1 MGSKPKK
8 QEYQA
13 SKSEKM
19 SASIALADKN
29 AFDRLYGPLLKNMRD
44 QSKSD
49 DPTRALRQRA
59 NADTMQ
65 ALTSDLSFRNTQ
77 ELERTGDIAS
87 ATVGQLGQATAKG
100 AGIQNQLRTN
110 VLGVARQQSADASS
124 GLADAARMET
134 STALNKARAN
144 QLTRNARNAAAAQIA
159 GSALITGINNK
170 RTKGMKA
177 PTDAD
182 GNRLAGPPQQVQG
195 SFFTPVNSQ
204 GQQAFGIVNRMNQ
217 SGTIYD
223 PSNPFSPYGGG

>member
-8 QEYQA
+8 QDYKA
-13 SKSEKM
+13 SDAEKLT
-19 SASIALADKN
+19 ASVSLQLKED
-29 AFDRLYGPLLKNMRD
+29 FDRKYGELLKNMRD

-49 DPTRALRQRA
+49 DPTRALRGRA

-77 ELERTGDIAS
+77 ELERSGEIAN
-87 ATVGQLGQATAKG
+87 AMVGQLGQAGAKG
-100 AGIQNQLRTN
+100 AAIQNQLRTN
-110 VLGVARQQSADASS
+110 VLGVARQQAADASS

-134 STALNKARAN
+134 STALNKAQAK
-144 QLTRNARNAAAAQIA
+144 QMERNARNAAAAQIA
-159 GSALITGINNK
+159 GSALITGINNR

-204 GQQAFGIVNRMNQ
+204 GQQALGVVNRLNQ

-223 PSNPFSPYGGG
+223 PNNPFSPFRSN

>member
-8 QEYQA
+8 QEYEA
-13 SKSEKM
+13 SESEKI
-19 SASIALADKN
+19 SASVAMADKN
-29 AFDRLYGPLLKNMRD
+29 AFDRKYGRLLKNMRD

-49 DPTRALRQRA
+49 DPTRALRGRA

-65 ALTSDLSFRNTQ
+65 ALTNDLSFRNTQ
-77 ELERTGDIAS
+77 ELDRSGEIAN
-87 ATVGQLGQATAKG
+87 AAVGQLGQAGAKG

-110 VLGVARQQSADASS
+110 VLGIARQQSADAAS

-134 STALNKARAN
+134 STQLNNAQAK
-144 QLTRNARNAAAAQIA
+144 QMERNARNAAAAQIA

-204 GQQAFGIVNRMNQ
+204 GQQALGIVNRMNQ

-223 PSNPFSPYGGG
+223 PSNPFSPFRSN